1 MSHGILIMDHV
12 SFIYQHRKEI
22 MTKKK
27 HKYFVYDVPATMR
40 YKIYAENEVEAKQ
53 VLIEQAGYDL
63 KGEPIFLED
72 DLRKAEPI
80 SKD

>member
-1 MSHGILIMDHV
+1 MLRVFNKQGA
-12 SFIYQHRKEI
+12 RI
-22 MTKKK
+22 MTKKE

-40 YKIYAENEVEAKQ
+40 YKVYAENEIEAKQ
-53 VLIEQAGYDL
+53 LLIEQAGWDL

-80 SKD
+80 NGE

>member
-1 MSHGILIMDHV
+1 
-12 SFIYQHRKEI
+12 
-22 MTKKK
+22 MTKKE

-40 YKIYAENEVEAKQ
+40 YKVYAENEIEAKQ
-53 VLIEQAGYDL
+53 LLIEQAGWDL

-80 SKD
+80 NNEVE